1 MLRMLALVLVYSLIA
16 VPAKLIAQEDAPQDA
31 EGCKDSPI
39 ITRMPGS
46 TIHSCENKEFEQGKF
61 PLGVDSEGTA
71 KEKTAEGEYHYWDYG
86 TREGMSEIQVFRNM
100 ETALKKAGFTIDYE
114 QSPGEITAHKGKT

>member
-1 MLRMLALVLVYSLIA
+1 MKLMLCSFLCGALSMTTLNLH
-16 VPAKLIAQEDAPQDA
+16 AQDQDA

-46 TIHSCENKEFEQGKF
+46 VIHSCENKEFEQAKF

-71 KEKTAEGEYHYWDYG
+71 KEKTAEGEYHSWDYG
-86 TREGMSEIQVFRNM
+86 TREGMGASRYSA
-100 ETALKKAGFTIDYE
+100 TLK
-114 QSPGEITAHKGKT
+114 QR